1 VAAFLFAATAIAAVV
16 GFSLIWPNALLDRL
30 WELNKPGAAAFRA
43 LGGRIS
49 GTALLLL
56 GAGTLAAG
64 IGLLE
69 RKRWA
74 WWFAVVLVHDRWRG
88 GRGEPGGDWR
98 LAEKRLRHGDLLRLN
113 LRAEPQSREELF
125 PTGLIEK
132 GAPGLRLIPP
142 RPGANCRDAAMAFPV
157 EPEAPGTSRRHRPA
171 PAFRL
176 R

>member
-16 GFSLIWPNALLDRL
+16 GVSLLWPNALLDRL

-43 LGGRIS
+43 LGRRTS

-74 WWFAVVLVHDRWRG
+74 WWFAVVLFTIDGAGDVVSLLVT
-88 GRGEPGGDWR
+88 GDW
-98 LAEKRLRHGDLLRLN
+98 LKSASGMVICSAFLYAL
-113 LRAEPQSREELF
+113 SR
-125 PTGLIEK
+125 
-132 GAPGLRLIPP
+132 
-142 RPGANCRDAAMAFPV
+142 
-157 EPEAPGTSRRHRPA
+157 SRVRSY
-171 PAFRL
+171 FQQG
-176 R
+176 